1 LKLRLK
7 LIIILS
13 LLIGV
18 LITTLYIFS
27 YTAIFSRY
35 QLIENN
41 EVKQELGRTIN
52 VLDQEINKIDSTT
65 KDWAKWDDTYSFMAD
80 GNQNYV
86 DSNLVTVTFETNDVN
101 VILYYDSSGKLAYGR
116 AYDLDQRTWMEIPH
130 YFLGDLT
137 DKDILAVQ
145 PSDYTKGILA
155 LPEGA
160 MLFSSQPILT
170 SMGEGP
176 IRGTLVMGRYLDD
189 PKLLKIAEIL
199 SISVETRSV
208 SDQSLPQDYK
218 DALAVINP
226 ESITPINSSRIAGY
240 VLIFDFSG
248 DPCLILRIDL
258 PREIYLEGQAALESF
273 LVYFIVIG
281 ICFGAVMLVVNDRL
295 FVKPITELSEKV
307 AEIGRKGD
315 FDERIHASGDD
326 EGASLIR
333 DINGM
338 LDSFKEAREKELKQR
353 TEVENMRREHFKEL
367 LLGASRVINS
377 IRYDLR
383 GPLQVI
389 RNATYLLREDPKKV
403 DTLADM
409 IDESVESAISTIED
423 LSSKTQTGE
432 LNITVTDLRYVIE
445 MAIDMAKVPQNINV
459 VTDFSDEFLAI
470 LLDVAK
476 FQRVLDN
483 LIRNAVEAMPKGG
496 TLTVR
501 SRRMSDAIHIEV
513 EDTGIGIRRDDM
525 GKLFQP
531 FYTTKPTE
539 TGLGLVSSKT
549 VIEALGGTIKIESTP
564 DVGTKVT
571 LMLPNRKN

>member
-1 LKLRLK
+1 M
-7 LIIILS
+7 
-13 LLIGV
+13 
-18 LITTLYIFS
+18 
-27 YTAIFSRY
+27 
-35 QLIENN
+35 N
-41 EVKQELGRTIN
+41 
-52 VLDQEINKIDSTT
+52 
-65 KDWAKWDDTYSFMAD
+65 
-80 GNQNYV
+80 
-86 DSNLVTVTFETNDVN
+86 
-101 VILYYDSSGKLAYGR
+101 
-116 AYDLDQRTWMEIPH
+116 
-130 YFLGDLT
+130 
-137 DKDILAVQ
+137 
-145 PSDYTKGILA
+145 PS
-155 LPEGA
+155 
-160 MLFSSQPILT
+160 
-170 SMGEGP
+170 
-176 IRGTLVMGRYLDD
+176 
-189 PKLLKIAEIL
+189 
-199 SISVETRSV
+199 
-208 SDQSLPQDYK
+208 
-218 DALAVINP
+218 NP
-226 ESITPINSSRIAGY
+226 ESITPLNSSRIARY
-240 VLIFDFSG
+240 VLISDYSG

-513 EDTGIGIRRDDM
+513 EDTGIGIRRDDV

-531 FYTTKPTE
+531 FYTTKPTG

-564 DVGTKVT
+564 GVGTKVT
-571 LMLPNRKN
+571 LMLPIRKN

>member
-513 EDTGIGIRRDDM
+513 EDTGIGIRRDDV

-531 FYTTKPTE
+531 FYTTKPTG

-564 DVGTKVT
+564 GVGTKVT